1 MCLDILTYL
10 HCILPYI
17 STHSTNYLLITFGKP
32 HFQCFQSLPSGL
44 IGAIGTVLMKHVCYC
59 GGQISPINESTM
71 ADCFK
76 YTWDGWKKFSTMTK
90 PRAFAASAWVIKKF
104 CLLTP
109 SKKILPFKIF
119 PRNEAV
125 YYRSAN
131 KA

>member
-1 MCLDILTYL
+1 MPMTKLWKKQKFYLCLNLRVHQHVPALKGNTTYILTYL

-32 HFQCFQSLPSGL
+32 HFHCFQSLPSGL

-90 PRAFAASAWVIKKF
+90 PRAFAASAWVI
-104 CLLTP
+104 
-109 SKKILPFKIF
+109 
-119 PRNEAV
+119 
-125 YYRSAN
+125 
-131 KA
+131 